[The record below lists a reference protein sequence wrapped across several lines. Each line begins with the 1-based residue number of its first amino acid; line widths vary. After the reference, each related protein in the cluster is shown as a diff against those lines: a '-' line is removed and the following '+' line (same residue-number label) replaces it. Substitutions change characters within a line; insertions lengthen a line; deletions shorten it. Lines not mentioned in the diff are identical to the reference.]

1 MSLLRALVEFGAPAF
16 VGAFIVLGYDMFFL
30 RREPRQP
37 KEDISLA
44 FLGGAAGSSL
54 PLQPGTPALRKYRS
68 EALRCVLQPNK
79 TRKSMLV
86 CTASLQ

>member
-44 FLGGAAGSSL
+44 FLGGAAGL
-54 PLQPGTPALRKYRS
+54 ILAVAAWDALRKYRS
-68 EALRCVLQPNK
+68 EALRI
-79 TRKSMLV
+79 
-86 CTASLQ
+86 TAQ